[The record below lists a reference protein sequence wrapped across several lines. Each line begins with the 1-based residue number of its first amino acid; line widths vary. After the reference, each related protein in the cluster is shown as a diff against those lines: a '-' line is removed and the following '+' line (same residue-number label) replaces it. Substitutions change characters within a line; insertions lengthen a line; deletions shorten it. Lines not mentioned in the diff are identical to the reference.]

1 MLTHLGP
8 PVLQT
13 SDIRK
18 LCEVPGAVPAA
29 PTAPS
34 AGHRPHVSWRRAGKR
49 RLALYP
55 PSMREA
61 LGAVEK
67 RYEET
72 VRRKEALSADLAR
85 SREQATYLRAQL
97 DALRSEPKEDVPDKA
112 LEDLQARFAAAVEIQ
127 VRADQELTRL
137 HELLRGLD
145 QQRDTIRTSTQLEV
159 WDVPELQLTGR
170 LSLLERRREEIDQQ
184 LSSLNEARQRTQV
197 NEPADAGLESE

>member
-1 MLTHLGP
+1 M
-8 PVLQT
+8 
-13 SDIRK
+13 
-18 LCEVPGAVPAA
+18 
-29 PTAPS
+29 
-34 AGHRPHVSWRRAGKR
+34 
-49 RLALYP
+49 ALYP